1 MPILHFGYLTVSIL
15 FSKSGEI
22 CIAAAAVSI
31 LSFEITQHPGRT
43 ASQIKNLASVQ
54 AAAADQREN
63 KAGLPYRLWRF
74 AAIHHCRGSFPK
86 IIHSSPFIFRSLFIH
101 ELGNDVSPRSLFFPF
116 PPISLPWQAVPVN
129 PFRPMQRHIQSN
141 KAGIRKRLK
150 GIPYRPPSDI
160 YRHK

>member
-1 MPILHFGYLTVSIL
+1 MFIEPFLFCWLHKFLNTE
-15 FSKSGEI
+15 F
-22 CIAAAAVSI
+22 
-31 LSFEITQHPGRT
+31 GRT
-43 ASQIKNLASVQ
+43 ASRIKRSAPVQ

-63 KAGLPYRLWRF
+63 KTGLPYRLWPF

-86 IIHSSPFIFRSLFIH
+86 IIHSRPFIFRSLFIH
-101 ELGNDVSPRSLFFPF
+101 EWGNDVSPRSLFFPLL
-116 PPISLPWQAVPVN
+116 PISLPWQAARVN
-129 PFRPMQRHIQSN
+129 LFRPMQRHIQAN